1 MANPGST
8 EGTVAACKGIGD
20 CRALGVRDMRLPIAA
35 LLGAAGVDACPLAML
50 SDTEATT
57 PICCGGAEAADCS
70 EGFPAFRPSAPS
82 PRAARPP
89 ARAPGGT
96 VGGLTATTSADAGR
110 GNEKLSQLVN

>member
-1 MANPGST
+1 MANGSMRVS
-8 EGTVAACKGIGD
+8 VAACKGVGD

-70 EGFPAFRPSAPS
+70 EGFPAF
-82 PRAARPP
+82 P
-89 ARAPGGT
+89 ARCSPSCA
-96 VGGLTATTSADAGR
+96 SAGR
-110 GNEKLSQLVN
+110 NCWRPDCNHEC